1 MVVVNTKE
9 NLKKNIMYV
18 ELKKIP
24 PTLLA
29 LFEVFSAPG
38 KNMGVKSNNYYLFN
52 LDAVFHTPKQSR
64 DKTFRIFQ
72 WIIHRAASLSFT
84 DVMFVL
90 P

>member
-9 NLKKNIMYV
+9 NLKKSILHIK
-18 ELKKIP
+18 LKKVP

-38 KNMGVKSNNYYLFN
+38 KKMGVKRNNYYLFN

-72 WIIHRAASLSFT
+72 WIIHRAASKNFT
-84 DVMFVL
+84 DIMFVL
-90 P
+90 